1 MVERYTLPEMG
12 QIWTEQS
19 KYNTWLE
26 VEILAVEAMAELGI
40 LSKDIAKNI
49 RDKAK
54 CDADRILE
62 IEQITKHDI
71 IAFLTNVEE
80 HVGEDSRFIHLG
92 MTSSDVLDTA
102 ISVQLKSASKIISND
117 INNLL
122 NVLKRRANEFKY
134 TPCVGRSHGIHAEAM
149 TFGLKFALW
158 YDELLRLKARFDLAV
173 DDVSLCMISGAVG
186 TYEHLDPFIE
196 KYVAE
201 KLGLKPVNISTQVI
215 SRDVHSSYL
224 QVLASIGSLIEKISI
239 EIRHL
244 QRTEVREA
252 EEFFS
257 KGQKGSSAM
266 PPNRNPI
273 ASENLSGQA
282 RLLRTNALAAIE
294 NNALW
299 HERDISHSSVER
311 VILPDSTIIANYA
324 LQRITKVLDNLVVY
338 PERMIE
344 NLELTHG
351 LIHSQKVLLSLAKK
365 GIKRQEA
372 YVWVQRNSMKTWDEK
387 IPLIENLLNDE
398 DIMKHFTE
406 DELRNMFSYQK
417 VFQSVDFIFARLG
430 I

>member
-266 PPNRNPI
+266 PHKRNPI